1 MKRPNF
7 CRVTINLDY
16 EIKESEINSRLLYTF
31 ISKNQLDH
39 NHSYML
45 LLLRQLWIIKAK
57 NIYLTQFSNDNNF
70 SKLFLAK
77 YSYLNQE
84 EGPWIWNVIYIW
96 GFYFILFFHWTKVLF
111 CVYVSHKIMF
121 LLWHA
126 LNN

>member
-45 LLLRQLWIIKAK
+45 LLLRQL
-57 NIYLTQFSNDNNF
+57 
-70 SKLFLAK
+70 
-77 YSYLNQE
+77 
-84 EGPWIWNVIYIW
+84 
-96 GFYFILFFHWTKVLF
+96 
-111 CVYVSHKIMF
+111 
-121 LLWHA
+121 
-126 LNN
+126 